1 MAFVY
6 ACIAPHPPVIVP
18 EIGLGREA
26 ATAATLE
33 ALARVASELAERR
46 PETVLVV
53 SPHGPVRYEAM
64 GILTAPRVGGTFAE
78 WGAGSVSFDFE
89 NDLDL
94 VDHIRNE
101 ASGAGLP
108 LTPIAHW
115 GRGLDWGCTVP
126 LYHLRGALAGVRL
139 VPMTISFLEPQR
151 HFDFGRAIAR
161 AVAALDRPAAFIC
174 SADLSHALTPDAP
187 NGYDPA
193 GRLFDEKYCRA
204 VAEWDVHWVLNTDH
218 SFRAHA
224 AEDATPQTAML
235 MGALDGCQVLP
246 QVLSYEGPFG
256 VGYMVAGIDILG
268 PAGRPQRTK
277 EEGASL
283 GPEAR

>member
-18 EIGLGREA
+18 EVGRGREA
-26 ATAATLE
+26 NTAATLE
-33 ALARVASELAERR
+33 ALGRVARELAERR
-46 PETVLVV
+46 PQTALVV

-64 GILTAPRVGGTFAE
+64 GILTTPQVGGTFAE
-78 WGAGSVSFDFE
+78 WGASSVTFDFQ
-89 NDLDL
+89 NDLEL
-94 VDHIRNE
+94 VDRIRQE
-101 ASGAGLP
+101 ASTAGLP
-108 LTPIAHW
+108 LASLAHW

-126 LYHLRGALAGVRL
+126 LYHLRSALAEARL

-151 HFDFGRAIAR
+151 HFDFGQAIAR
-161 AVAALDRPAAFIC
+161 AVAALDRPVAFIC

-193 GRLFDEKYCRA
+193 GRLFDEKYCHA
-204 VAEWDVHWVLNTDH
+204 VADWDVQWVLTADH
-218 SFRAHA
+218 SFRTHA
-224 AEDATPQTAML
+224 AEDAIPQTAML
-235 MGALDGCQVLP
+235 MGALDGYQVLP

-268 PAGRPQRTK
+268 PAGQPQRTQ
-277 EEGASL
+277 
-283 GPEAR
+283 